1 MPDLITES
9 ANLLERAYQLDQDF
23 AEARGV
29 KNWAEQKYPQ
39 KANTRGSVSTVST
52 NGTLPNPLIPD
63 ASRWCKENGFDVDS
77 RDFSFN
83 SPNANGKTLLHVA
96 VVDGNLKMEILKQ
109 IVDCV
114 VATLE
119 TRDSDGCTALLLAC
133 GTKNWR
139 TIKLLLDHGAK
150 LDIHDKYHNTPLH
163 RSQVATGG
171 SQVAKLLLS
180 DPSHA
185 IDINAKNCYDKTA
198 LHLACELKN
207 EAMVSLL
214 IEYNADINC
223 HGPHGCTPLHV
234 AIDYR
239 RPSIVKIL
247 LDKEANPLLPDV
259 DKRDAVRAAK
269 TTKHGSREIQMMME
283 EHNMK
288 LRRKRKQS

>member
-1 MPDLITES
+1 MPDLIVES
-9 ANLLERAYQLDQDF
+9 ANLLERAYQLNRGF

-29 KNWAEQKYPQ
+29 KNWAEKKYSQ
-39 KANTRGSVSTVST
+39 QVNTRATSVSTVST
-52 NGTLPNPLIPD
+52 NDTLPNPLIPD
-63 ASRWCKENGFDVDS
+63 ATRWCKDNGFDVDS
-77 RDFSFN
+77 RDFSFDT
-83 SPNANGKTLLHVA
+83 PNADGKTPLHIA
-96 VVDGNLKMEILKQ
+96 VVDGNLKMDILKQ
-109 IVDCV
+109 IVDC

-139 TIKLLLDHGAK
+139 TIKLLLARGAK
-150 LDIHDKYHNTPLH
+150 LDIRDKYHNTPLH
-163 RSQVATGG
+163 RAQDATGG

-185 IDINAKNCYDKTA
+185 IDINAKNCYNKTA

-207 EAMVSLL
+207 EAMVGLL

-247 LDKEANPLLPDV
+247 LDKEANPALSDA
-259 DKRDAVRAAK
+259 DNRDAVRAAK
-269 TTKHGSREIQMMME
+269 TTKHGSREIQKMVE
-283 EHNMK
+283 EHNTK
-288 LRRKRKQS
+288 LGRKRKQS